1 MSDSGKKLVSK
12 ATLSYQEMQKL
23 ASHEDLLI
31 RCQLAERH
39 DLKPE
44 ILYFLAED
52 EEMEVRRRIAVNPT
66 TPRQADLLLA
76 SDAEEEVRLQLTDKI
91 ANLAPDVSSDQ
102 QNKIQILTLEALRIL
117 SRDQATKVRQILS
130 EALKDVVDA
139 PGEIIKHLAQD
150 MELVV
155 AGPILQFS
163 PVLSDEDLLEIITS
177 SHCKGALNAIS
188 KRHKVSETISDAV
201 IATNEESA
209 IADLLGNQSAQ
220 IREDTLDMLAERA
233 EAITNWHE
241 PLLQRPKL
249 SPKAAKKM
257 AHYLAE
263 NLLNTLQARA
273 DLPADVI
280 NVVKEQVKKRIE
292 CDSPAEDA
300 PDPMDILRELKE
312 KDELDEMKLHD
323 WLDDSQWLMATSAL
337 AVLADL
343 PRVTIKKIIAS
354 QSGKGIMAL
363 SWKAGLSA
371 EMGEKLQ
378 FKLAKMPI
386 PNLLKPAENGEYP
399 LTEDELTWHLELFG
413 H

>member
-1 MSDSGKKLVSK
+1 MSDSGKKLLSK

-23 ASHEDLLI
+23 ASHEDLAI
-31 RCQLAERH
+31 RCKLAERT

-52 EEMEVRRRIAVNPT
+52 EEKEVRRRIAVNPT

-76 SDAEEEVRLQLTDKI
+76 RDKEEEVRLQLTDKI
-91 ANLAPDVSSDQ
+91 ANLAPDVSRDE
-102 QNKIQILTLEALRIL
+102 QNKIQALTLEALRVL

-155 AGPILQFS
+155 AGPVLQFS
-163 PVLSDEDLLEIITS
+163 PVLTDDDLLEIITS

-188 KRHKVSETISDAV
+188 KRHKVSEIISDAV

-220 IREDTLDMLAERA
+220 IREDTLDLLAERA
-233 EAITNWHE
+233 EVITDWHA
-241 PLLQRPKL
+241 PLAQRPKL

-263 NLLNTLQARA
+263 NLLNSLQART
-273 DLPADVI
+273 DLPADVLD
-280 NVVKEQVKKRIE
+280 VVKEQVKKRIE
-292 CDSPAEDA
+292 HDHPLEEA
-300 PDPMDILRELKE
+300 PDPMEEVQALLDKG
-312 KDELDEMKLHD
+312 ELDDMKIHD
-323 WLDDSQWLMATSAL
+323 WLDNSQWIMVTSAL
-337 AVLADL
+337 ALLAEL
-343 PRVTIKKIIAS
+343 PRVTVKKIIAS
-354 QSGKGIMAL
+354 QSAKGIMAL

-371 EMGEKLQ
+371 DLGEKLQ
-378 FKLAKMPI
+378 FKLAKMPLS
-386 PNLLKPAENGEYP
+386 NLLKPTEKGGYP
-399 LTEDELTWHLELFG
+399 LTDDEMTWHLELFG
-413 H
+413 Q